1 MNAVLILII
10 SFIALLWAANHIV
23 AGASGLA
30 ARFKLSPF
38 TIGLT
43 IIALGTTIPE
53 LIIFPLSYIKNRNH
67 FIIGNAIGAN
77 IANIGLIL
85 GLSIL
90 IKPVIP
96 NYNVLKKAYPIIII
110 TMLFV
115 YSLIL
120 DGFIGKIDGC
130 LFIIACIALIIL
142 FIYLSNRNHPQ
153 DHFFNNFKSAVNSQ
167 RSLKLNSISVLL
179 GLLVLPISN
188 KYFIL
193 SITELTKKMGMNE
206 YIIGFTVI
214 ALIATLPSLLTAI
227 TAVLKAEEDMAVGT
241 ILGSNIYSLLLVI
254 AFPTIIVPAKVSTTV
269 LWRDLPVMI
278 SLTILLLF
286 LNYQYKKKLAVWHG
300 GILLIVYCSYIISL
314 VIKAHN

>member
-1 MNAVLILII
+1 MNGVLILII
-10 SFIALLWAANHIV
+10 SFIALLWAANHV
-23 AGASGLA
+23 VTGASGLA

-53 LIIFPLSYIKNRNH
+53 LITFPLSYVKNKNH
-67 FIIGNAIGAN
+67 FILGNAIGAN

-85 GLSIL
+85 GISIL

-96 NYNVLKKAYPIIII
+96 NYNALKKTYPIIII

-120 DGFIGKIDGC
+120 DGLIGKIDGC
-130 LFIIACIALIIL
+130 LFLIACIALIIL
-142 FIYLSNRNHPQ
+142 FVYLSNRKHPQ
-153 DHFFNNFKSAVNSQ
+153 DHFFNNFKSAVNSK
-167 RSLKLNSISVLL
+167 RSLKLNCISVLL

-193 SITELTKKMGMNE
+193 SITELAKKMGMNE
-206 YIIGFTVI
+206 YILGFTVI

-227 TAVLKAEEDMAVGT
+227 TAALKAEEDIAVGT
-241 ILGSNIYSLLLVI
+241 ILGSNIYSLLLTL
-254 AFPTIIVPAKVSTTV
+254 AFPSIIVPAKISTTI
-269 LWRDLPVMI
+269 LWRDLPVML

-314 VIKAHN
+314 VIKAHG